1 MPARG
6 LVVRK
11 VVPGSIAAMLP
22 IEPGDRLLAINGH
35 PLQDVLDYRFHA
47 CNEEISLRVLKKNGE
62 ERVYDLEKE
71 FDEDLGLFFA
81 GEGLEPL
88 RRCQNRCLFCFI
100 DQMPPGMRPTLYF
113 KDDDYRLSFLHG
125 NFITLTNL
133 READFR
139 RIGTLRLS
147 PLYVSVHTT
156 NPHLREKMLGHR
168 RAGRI
173 MEQLK
178 RLCGMGIEVHTQI
191 VLCPGLNDG
200 YELQRT
206 LQDLLSLGPAV
217 RSVAVV
223 PVGLTRYR
231 EGLYPLRPFS
241 PREAEPVLEEVYRW
255 QERCL
260 DLWGRSVVYASDE
273 FYLLSGE
280 EVPPAWRYDDFPQTE
295 NGVGLV
301 RLFLDEWQDALRRLP
316 RSLERERS
324 LTLVTGKLAAGL
336 LGRVVESLNRVANL
350 RVDLVAVTNRF
361 FGEEVTVAGL
371 LTGRDIC
378 EALQGRE
385 LGETVVLPEVAVRR
399 PEGVFLDDL
408 TLDELAR
415 CLGRPVVLAGGPKEL
430 LRLCLKTR
438 QEGGHLGKA
447 RSGHR
452 GTPQRR

>member
-11 VVPGSIAAMLP
+11 VLPGSIAAMLP
-22 IEPGDRLLAINGH
+22 IEPGDRLLAINGY

-47 CNEEISLRVLKKNGE
+47 CDEEITLRVLKKGGE
-62 ERVYDLEKE
+62 EKIYELEKE

-88 RRCQNRCLFCFI
+88 RRCQNRCLFCFV

-139 RIGTLRLS
+139 RIGALRLS

-156 NPHLREKMLGHR
+156 NPPLREKMLGHR
-168 RAGRI
+168 RAGHI

-178 RLCGMGIEVHTQI
+178 RLCEMGVEVHTQI

-200 YELQRT
+200 RELQRT
-206 LQDLLSLGPAV
+206 LHDLLSLRPAV

-231 EGLYPLRPFS
+231 MGLYPLRHFS
-241 PREAEPVLEEVYRW
+241 PQEAALVLEEVHRW

-260 DLWGRSVVYASDE
+260 SLWGQAVVYASDE
-273 FYLLSGE
+273 FYLLAGE
-280 EVPPAWRYDDFPQTE
+280 EVPPAWRYDDFPQTG

-301 RLFLDEWQDALRRLP
+301 RLFADEWAGLLRRLP
-316 RSLERERS
+316 RALKRGRS
-324 LTLVTGKLAAGL
+324 LTLVTGELAAGL
-336 LGRVVESLNRVANL
+336 LGRVVERLNGIKNL
-350 RVDLVAVTNRF
+350 RVDLAVVANRF
-361 FGEEVTVAGL
+361 FGDKVTVAGL

-378 EALQGRE
+378 EALRGRE
-385 LGETVVLPEVAVRR
+385 LGEMVVLPGAAVRH

-408 TLDELAR
+408 SLEELACR
-415 CLGRPVVLAGGPKEL
+415 LDRPVVLANGPKEL
-430 LRLCLKTR
+430 LNVCLR
-438 QEGGHLGKA
+438 EDPREGGHLDQA
-447 RSGHR
+447 YSGHR
-452 GTPQRR
+452 GAP

>member
-6 LVVRK
+6 LVVRE
-11 VVPGSIAAMLP
+11 VMPGSIAALLR
-22 IEPGDRLLAINGH
+22 IEPGDRLLAVNGQ
-35 PLQDVLDYRFHA
+35 PLQDVLDYRFFA
-47 CNEEISLRVLKKNGE
+47 CDEEISLRVLKKSGE

-71 FDEDLGLFFA
+71 FDEDLGLFFE

-88 RRCQNRCLFCFI
+88 RRCQNRCLFCFV

-139 RIGTLRLS
+139 RIGALRLS

-156 NPHLREKMLGHR
+156 NPSLREKMLGHR

-173 MEQLK
+173 TDQLK
-178 RLCGMGIEVHTQI
+178 RLAGMGIELHTQI

-200 YELQRT
+200 GELERT
-206 LQDLLSLGPAV
+206 LNDLLSLWPAV

-241 PREAEPVLEEVYRW
+241 PREARLVLEEVHRW

-260 DLWGRSVVYASDE
+260 SRWGQAVVYASDE
-273 FYLLSGE
+273 FYLLAGE

-301 RLFLDEWQDALRRLP
+301 RLFADEWAGLLCRLP
-316 RSLERERS
+316 RAIERGRS
-324 LTLVTGKLAAGL
+324 LTLVTGELAAGL
-336 LGRVVESLNRVANL
+336 LGRVVERLNGVQNL
-350 RVDLVAVTNRF
+350 RVDLAVVPNRF
-361 FGEEVTVAGL
+361 FGEQVTVAGL

-378 EALQGRE
+378 EALRGRE
-385 LGETVVLPEVAVRR
+385 LGETVVLPGAAVRL
-399 PEGVFLDDL
+399 PEGLLLDDL
-408 TLDELAR
+408 TLDELSR
-415 CLGRPVVLAGGPKEL
+415 RLSRPVVLAGSPKEL
-430 LRLCLKTR
+430 LDICLKA
-438 QEGGHLGKA
+438 GDGHLA
-447 RSGHR
+447 QANSGHC
-452 GTPQRR
+452 GAPQRG